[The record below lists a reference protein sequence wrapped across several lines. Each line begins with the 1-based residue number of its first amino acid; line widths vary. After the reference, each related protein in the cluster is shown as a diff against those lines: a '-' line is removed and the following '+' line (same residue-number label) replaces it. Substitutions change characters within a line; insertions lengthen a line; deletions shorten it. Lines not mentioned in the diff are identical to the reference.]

1 MFALTAK
8 TFIVAFNPVINTRY
22 VAGVFPLIETAVIPG
37 AAHLWTTWHGARGG
51 RTVNGTQ
58 YSQMTGGVKT
68 ETKG

>member
-37 AAHLWTTWHGARGG
+37 AAYLWTTWHGAREAGLLI
-51 RTVNGTQ
+51 